1 MSSNSSTTPVKT
13 DPDQTSISLNDT
25 ESIRRQEPKKQVN
38 IVISYI
44 EQNDEQ
50 GIGQLVK
57 PSLSLRTSCTASR
70 LVESPFLVYSSRTPV
85 TTTSL
90 ENNNDKMNATN
101 SYAELIEQQIIA
113 RFLLFISI
121 IPNVRNRLAPIRSH
135 SQTYFYVSF
144 RSLFVLRPLDPRS
157 DLICRTSG

>member
-1 MSSNSSTTPVKT
+1 MTSNSSTTPVKT

-57 PSLSLRTSCTASR
+57 PSLSLETSCTASR
-70 LVESPFLVYSSRTPV
+70 LVEGPFLVYFSRAPLS
-85 TTTSL
+85 TTSL
-90 ENNNDKMNATN
+90 ENNNDKVNATN
-101 SYAELIEQQIIA
+101 SYAVLILSNKSLHAFVIHHDHLSQPT
-113 RFLLFISI
+113 RTH
-121 IPNVRNRLAPIRSH
+121 RSH
-135 SQTYFYVSF
+135 SQIYFYVSF
-144 RSLFVLRPLDPRS
+144 RSLFVQRPLDPS
-157 DLICRTSG
+157 L

>member
-1 MSSNSSTTPVKT
+1 MSSSNSTTPVKT

-57 PSLSLRTSCTASR
+57 PSLSLEFSCTASR
-70 LVESPFLVYSSRTPV
+70 LVEGPFLVYSSRNPLSTL
-85 TTTSL
+85 SL

-101 SYAELIEQQIIA
+101 SYAVLIEQA
-113 RFLLFISI
+113 T
-121 IPNVRNRLAPIRSH
+121 SH
-135 SQTYFYVSF
+135 
-144 RSLFVLRPLDPRS
+144 
-157 DLICRTSG
+157 